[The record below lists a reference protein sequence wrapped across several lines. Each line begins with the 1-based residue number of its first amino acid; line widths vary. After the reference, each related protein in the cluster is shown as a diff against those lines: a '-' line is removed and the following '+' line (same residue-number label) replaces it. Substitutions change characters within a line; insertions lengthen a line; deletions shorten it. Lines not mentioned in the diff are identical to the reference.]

1 MQYESNSVE
10 EYLDVIPEDRR
21 EALTKIRKL
30 LSDNIPSGFEET
42 LGYGMPAYVVPHS
55 IYPKGY
61 HCNPELPLP
70 FINFASQKNY
80 VAFYHMGIYAKPE
93 LLEWFVGEYPKHCNR
108 KLNMGKSCLRFKEME
123 DIPFDLLAQLIP
135 KITVDEWISI
145 YEKDIKL

>member
-30 LSDNIPSGFEET
+30 LSDNIPIGFEET
-42 LGYGMPAYVVPHS
+42 LGYGMPGYVVPHS

-61 HCNPELPLP
+61 HCNPKLPLP

-93 LLEWFVGEYPKHCNR
+93 LLEWFVEEYPQHCNT
-108 KLNMGKSCLRFKEME
+108 KLDIGKSCLRFKEMA
-123 DIPFDLLAQLIP
+123 DIPFDLLAELIS
-135 KITVDEWISI
+135 KMTVDEWISV
-145 YEKDIKL
+145 YEKNIK

>member
-1 MQYESNSVE
+1 M
-10 EYLDVIPEDRR
+10 
-21 EALTKIRKL
+21 
-30 LSDNIPSGFEET
+30 SDNIPSGFEET

-80 VAFYHMGIYAKPE
+80 VAFYHMGIYVKPE

-123 DIPFDLLAQLIP
+123 DIPFDLLAELIP

>member
-10 EYLDVIPEDRR
+10 EYLDLIPEDRR

-61 HCNPELPLP
+61 HCNAKLPLP
-70 FINFASQKNY
+70 FINFASQKNC

-93 LLEWFVGEYPKHCNR
+93 LLEWFVEEYPKHCNT
-108 KLNMGKSCLRFKEME
+108 KLDMGKSCLRFKKME
-123 DIPFDLLAQLIP
+123 DIPFDLLAELIS
-135 KITVDEWISI
+135 KMTVDEWISI

>member
-1 MQYESNSVE
+1 
-10 EYLDVIPEDRR
+10 
-21 EALTKIRKL
+21 

-80 VAFYHMGIYAKPE
+80 VAFYHMGIYVKPE

-123 DIPFDLLAQLIP
+123 DIPFDLLAELIP